1 MTPTVRL
8 SLLPH
13 VDVEAKVARAI
24 AELGPLAGRDVV
36 ILDADG
42 ALRARQLADLGARV
56 VAVAPE
62 ARAAA
67 LRADLG
73 EVATPGLVSVA
84 SGIPSA
90 SGLAAASAD
99 AVVGFWTTFRPG
111 ADDEIAEAERILRP
125 GGRLLAVHDYARDDV
140 SAFFPEER
148 SRDLVA
154 MSRRG
159 GWYLEHGFK
168 IRVVHA
174 FWTFPD
180 RDAMLAVMAEVF
192 GPRAA
197 ESLAD
202 RRRARLS
209 WKVVVY
215 HRTKDGVDS

>member
-1 MTPTVRL
+1 VRL
-8 SLLPH
+8 RLLPY
-13 VDVEAKVARAI
+13 VDVEGKVARAV
-24 AELGPLAGRDVV
+24 AELGNVAGQDVV
-36 ILDADG
+36 VLDADG
-42 ALRARQLADLGARV
+42 TIRARQLADVGARV
-56 VAVAPE
+56 VVVAPE
-62 ARAAA
+62 ASAAA
-67 LRADLG
+67 LRTDLG
-73 EVATPGLVSVA
+73 DLAASGRVSVA
-84 SGIPSA
+84 TGTPSG
-90 SGLAAASAD
+90 SGVAGASAD
-99 AVVGFWTTFRPG
+99 VVVGFWTSFHPG
-111 ADDEIAEAERILRP
+111 APDEFAEAARILRP

-180 RDAMLAVMAEVF
+180 SDTMLAVMTEVF
-192 GPRAA
+192 GADAA
-197 ESLAD
+197 ASLSG

-215 HRTKDGVDS
+215 HRTAGDVDG

>member
-1 MTPTVRL
+1 
-8 SLLPH
+8 
-13 VDVEAKVARAI
+13 
-24 AELGPLAGRDVV
+24 
-36 ILDADG
+36 
-42 ALRARQLADLGARV
+42 
-56 VAVAPE
+56 
-62 ARAAA
+62 
-67 LRADLG
+67 
-73 EVATPGLVSVA
+73 VSVA
-84 SGIPSA
+84 TGTPSGSRV
-90 SGLAAASAD
+90 AAASAD
-99 AVVGFWTTFRPG
+99 VVAGFWTSLHPG
-111 ADDEIAEAERILRP
+111 APDEFAEAARILRP

-180 RDAMLAVMAEVF
+180 SDTMLAVMTEVF
-192 GPRAA
+192 GADAA
-197 ESLAD
+197 ASLSG

-215 HRTKDGVDS
+215 HRTAGDVDA

>member
-1 MTPTVRL
+1 VRL
-8 SLLPH
+8 RLLPY
-13 VDVEAKVARAI
+13 VDVEGKVARAV
-24 AELGPLAGRDVV
+24 AELGNVAGQDVV
-36 ILDADG
+36 VLDADG
-42 ALRARQLADLGARV
+42 TIRAQQLADVGAHV
-56 VAVAPE
+56 VVVAPE
-62 ARAAA
+62 AGAAA
-67 LRADLG
+67 LRTALGDLAASG
-73 EVATPGLVSVA
+73 RVSVA
-84 SGIPSA
+84 TGTPSG
-90 SGLAAASAD
+90 SGVAAASAD
-99 AVVGFWTTFRPG
+99 VVVGFWTSLHPG
-111 ADDEIAEAERILRP
+111 APDEFAEAARILRP

-180 RDAMLAVMAEVF
+180 SDTMLAVMTEVF
-192 GPRAA
+192 GADAA
-197 ESLAD
+197 ASLSG

-215 HRTKDGVDS
+215 HRTAGDVDA